1 MKGPNLKKRSS
12 IAAVTLAL
20 ILAVSGCGQAKYDYS
35 QLGSLKFESLEFAN
49 PLDDEDIYGAI
60 EYEEKLYVPY
70 GILKESLLT
79 RPGRLQD
86 LAATQRTTST

>member
-1 MKGPNLKKRSS
+1 MKGPNLKKRGS
-12 IAAVTLAL
+12 IAAAILAL

-35 QLGSLKFESLEFAN
+35 QLGNLKFESLEFAN
-49 PLDDEDIYGAI
+49 PLDDEDTYMAI

-70 GILKESLLT
+70 GTLKKSLLT
-79 RPGRLQD
+79 RPGRQQD

>member
-1 MKGPNLKKRSS
+1 MKGPNLKRRGS
-12 IAAVTLAL
+12 IAAAILAL
-20 ILAVSGCGQAKYDYS
+20 ILAVSGCGQAEYDYS

-70 GILKESLLT
+70 GTLKKSLLT
-79 RPGRLQD
+79 RPGRQQD

>member
-1 MKGPNLKKRSS
+1 MRGPNIKKRSS
-12 IAAVTLAL
+12 FAAAILAL
-20 ILAVSGCGQAKYDYS
+20 VLAVSGCGQAIYNHNE
-35 QLGSLKFESLEFAN
+35 LGSLKFESLEFAN

-70 GILKESLLT
+70 GILKKSLLT
-79 RPGRLQD
+79 RPGRQQD